1 MIIGLTGT
9 MACGKDVIADI
20 LKKKGFISLTL
31 SDEVKEEAKTR
42 GVEIIREN
50 LQNIGNEMRKESGNG
65 ILAQRA
71 LRKVTDPQKNY
82 VINGIRNTAE
92 VAELKN
98 WPSFYL
104 IAVDAPQQMRF
115 QRMIQRNHAS
125 DPKNFYDFMRLDAID
140 QGLNQDENGQ
150 QVKACIQLAE
160 YHIFNEF
167 SAERLTDKVTF
178 MIQQIMNKDAL
189 TRDTRTVL

>member
-9 MACGKDVIADI
+9 MASGKDVIAEI
-20 LKKKGFISLTL
+20 LKKKGFIILSL
-31 SDEVKEEAKTR
+31 SDEVREEAKAR
-42 GVEIIREN
+42 GIEPTREN
-50 LQNIGNEMRKESGNG
+50 WQTIGNEMRKEFGNG
-65 ILAQRA
+65 ILAQKV
-71 LRKVTDPQKNY
+71 LRKVSDPQKHY
-82 VINGIRNTAE
+82 VINGIRNTSE
-92 VAELKN
+92 VHELKN

-115 QRMIQRNHAS
+115 QRMIQRNRPS
-125 DPKNFYDFMRLDAID
+125 DPKNFYDFMKVDGID
-140 QGLNQDENGQ
+140 QGLNQDDSGQ

-167 SAERLTDKVTF
+167 STERLADKVTF

-189 TRDTRTVL
+189 TKDTRTVI